1 MAIVAMLLA
10 APAWAQEK
18 SADAP
23 AAAASAA
30 GPDEAEPKGKG
41 LFWMPEAISTYGE
54 GVDDLFLLIF
64 WITGIAFVVVEGLML
79 WFLFRYRN
87 REGREKAHYTHG
99 NNKLEVTWTLATV
112 VVLVFIGVV
121 QLVGDSSWLT
131 IKTGYPEKDGVVQ
144 PGTFV
149 VRVYGEQFAWHFNYP
164 GKDGKFEDQRHSFKS
179 PANAIGLDVPA
190 KDKVLTKLVV
200 PENVNILIELNSLGK
215 YDVNTETYTHP
226 VLHSFFSPNL
236 RLKQD
241 LVPYYPGK
249 IWFKIK
255 EGTVGALVAKV
266 EPGSPAAVAGM
277 KKDDLIV
284 AVNGKKVHSE
294 SLGGAVTRTTITL
307 EYMRGGKKAKAEAE
321 VKLPEGAAE
330 LQAVLGVTVKEGE
343 KYEIVCAELCGEG
356 HSNMHAPFLVL
367 SEEDLA
373 KELGYDWKT
382 AVPAKFPEPV
392 HYYQEQKEAE

>member
-1 MAIVAMLLA
+1 MILTRLQGFKRAPSLLAMALVAMLLA

-23 AAAASAA
+23 TAA
-30 GPDEAEPKGKG
+30 GQEAEQPG
-41 LFWMPEAISTYGE
+41 LFWMPDAISTYGE
-54 GVDDLFLLIF
+54 GVDDLFVLIF

-112 VVLVFIGVV
+112 VILVFIGVV
-121 QLVGDSSWLT
+121 QLVGDSGWLT

-179 PANAIGLDVPA
+179 PTNPIGLDDPA
-190 KDKVLTKLVV
+190 KDKVLPKLVV
-200 PENVNILIELNSLGK
+200 PENVNILIELNALGK
-215 YDVNTETYTHP
+215 YDANTETYTHP

-241 LVPYYPGK
+241 LVPYHPGK

-255 EGTVGALVAKV
+255 QGTA
-266 EPGSPAAVAGM
+266 
-277 KKDDLIV
+277 
-284 AVNGKKVHSE
+284 
-294 SLGGAVTRTTITL
+294 
-307 EYMRGGKKAKAEAE
+307 
-321 VKLPEGAAE
+321 
-330 LQAVLGVTVKEGE
+330 KEGK

-392 HYYQEQKEAE
+392 HYHQEQKEAE